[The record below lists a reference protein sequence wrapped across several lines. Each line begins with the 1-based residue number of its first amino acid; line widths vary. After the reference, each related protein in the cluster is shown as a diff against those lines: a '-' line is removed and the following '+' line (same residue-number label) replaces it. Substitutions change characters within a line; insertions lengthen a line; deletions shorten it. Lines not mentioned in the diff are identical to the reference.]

1 MIAYFLLKFLMNWSE
16 PMTSVRT
23 AVQMAREPPTSTYS
37 AVSSSTLPSSR
48 DATVNR
54 AFCACA
60 GKEANRGAVAASAAG
75 RAFERRT
82 GAETT
87 GLALLG

>member
-1 MIAYFLLKFLMNWSE
+1 
-16 PMTSVRT
+16 
-23 AVQMAREPPTSTYS
+23 
-37 AVSSSTLPSSR
+37 LPSSR